1 MNDAFS
7 KIRAMSNGG
16 EVKVAAAIY
25 NVGGKF
31 VRKPFMQLTL
41 EEFEAGFEANGWVW
55 RTCLVG
61 KESVWW
67 KARRGAFLFAQHCI
81 PLLLAAKDEQHPP
94 TLIYTGATAAIRGSA
109 QMSSFATGKFA
120 MRALAQSLAREFG
133 PQGIHVA
140 HAIIDG

>member
-41 EEFEAGFEANGWVW
+41 EEFEAGFEANG
-55 RTCLVG
+55 
-61 KESVWW
+61 
-67 KARRGAFLFAQHCI
+67 
-81 PLLLAAKDEQHPP
+81 
-94 TLIYTGATAAIRGSA
+94 
-109 QMSSFATGKFA
+109 
-120 MRALAQSLAREFG
+120 
-133 PQGIHVA
+133 
-140 HAIIDG
+140 